1 MQRDR
6 KLATIVHYHRNEKD
20 PLSPSSNIVEWP
32 LVQGRFLKP
41 PPPPIT
47 AISAAQLV
55 LKGGSFQS
63 VLPAEEEL
71 VHQEKKVWSQE
82 GTLHSL
88 GLLWLASVRC
98 LQSGFLWGCGLE
110 LTGRSAF
117 HLPNGESSL
126 SPLERNATVKQVCLR
141 LLMFFGR
148 STSNWE
154 CLTSCWILACC
165 KRYNPSCKKEDTG
178 FQIIFDAV
186 WNQSS
191 TSPNHSSPRS
201 SLTLFHALSFSRY
214 PKLLTAGWRNWNANQ
229 SSAVLK
235 FSANW
240 LFFSGCHRHGH
251 LWHPVLLLER

>member
-1 MQRDR
+1 MAFSSGQILEATTASDHSHICCTISSERWLLPECAASWRGIGPPGEKGMESGRD
-6 KLATIVHYHRNEKD
+6 LAFFGSLVTGICSVFT
-20 PLSPSSNIVEWP
+20 EW
-32 LVQGRFLKP
+32 
-41 PPPPIT
+41 
-47 AISAAQLV
+47 
-55 LKGGSFQS
+55 
-63 VLPAEEEL
+63 LP
-71 VHQEKKVWSQE
+71 
-82 GTLHSL
+82 L
-88 GLLWLASVRC
+88 GLWVRAHWKKC
-98 LQSGFLWGCGLE
+98 
-110 LTGRSAF
+110 F

-191 TSPNHSSPRS
+191 TSPNHSSPSS

-240 LFFSGCHRHGH
+240 LFFSGATDMDICDTQCCCWKDRRK
-251 LWHPVLLLER
+251 WYT